1 MEETISEIVERIEIA
16 SKEETKVF
24 ITNIITNEQEEKPDW
39 KNSIIQSDLTKIIK
53 YYIKK
58 FGFSFFFG
66 ALTEAV
72 FDLDKKDLHK
82 EKPISIY
89 TR

>member
-24 ITNIITNEQEEKPDW
+24 ITSSITNEKEERPEMK
-39 KNSIIQSDLTKIIK
+39 SFLIHRDLTELIK
-53 YYIKK
+53 YYIGK

-66 ALTEAV
+66 SLTKAV
-72 FDLDKKDLHK
+72 YDMDKKDLHK
-82 EKPISIY
+82 EKPITSLF
-89 TR
+89 